1 MSRAL
6 FVGELNP
13 DIIVAGVPTPGGRL
27 RFGQA
32 EDLVDQT
39 VLTLG
44 SSAAIT
50 ASAAARAGASVA
62 LVAVVGDDDFG
73 RTCLTR
79 AAERDIDVSA
89 VRVAPNRRTGSSV
102 ILVRAEDNGDRQILT
117 DLGTMCDLSLD
128 DLPDALLSDAAH
140 VHVSSFFLHVGCRD
154 RLHER
159 LARARA
165 LGAVISLDTN
175 DDPDRRWQNGAAA
188 AIAASDILF
197 GNDTELAGLAGLP
210 EGDDPA
216 LAARTLL
223 ATMPRT
229 AVEGA
234 ASLPAV
240 VHKQGSLG
248 ATVYTA
254 TGVVH
259 VSLSEIEVE
268 VVDTVGAGDTLAGT
282 MVASLLGG
290 ADWAGALALGVAA
303 ATLSTRAAGGTDG
316 QPLLADA
323 STLTARLPVEHQSHP
338 IGGAA

>member
-1 MSRAL
+1 MSRVL

-13 DIIVAGVPTPGGRL
+13 DIILAGVPTPGGKL

-79 AAERDIDVSA
+79 AAERDIDVTA
-89 VRVAPNRRTGSSV
+89 VRVAPLRRTGSSV
-102 ILVRAEDNGDRQILT
+102 ILVRAEDRGDRQILT
-117 DLGTMCDLSLD
+117 ELGTMRDLSLD

-140 VHVSSFFLHVGCRD
+140 VHVSSFFMHVGCRD

-175 DDPDRRWQNGAAA
+175 DDPERRWQNGAAA
-188 AIAASDILF
+188 AIATSDIVF
-197 GNDTELAGLAGLP
+197 GNDTELAGLAGLS
-210 EGDDPA
+210 EGDAPA
-216 LAARTLL
+216 VAARTLL

-234 ASLPAV
+234 VSLPAV

-248 ATVYTA
+248 ATVYTTA
-254 TGVVH
+254 GAVH
-259 VSLSEIEVE
+259 ISASEVE

-282 MVASLLGG
+282 VVASLLGG

-323 STLTARLPVEHQSHP
+323 SSLAARLPVEHRSYP
-338 IGGAA
+338 IGGAT